1 METEEINYQALYEQ
15 VQEELRA
22 ARLTILKLRYS
33 RPSLA
38 GMDMAKLRKWLA
50 ENYVLIIVAVM
61 ILSVL
66 LSLMDTVYKFRR
78 RF

>member
-22 ARLTILKLRYS
+22 ARLTILKLRYNHS
-33 RPSLA
+33 VV
-38 GMDMAKLRKWLA
+38 GMDLQKLRKLLA